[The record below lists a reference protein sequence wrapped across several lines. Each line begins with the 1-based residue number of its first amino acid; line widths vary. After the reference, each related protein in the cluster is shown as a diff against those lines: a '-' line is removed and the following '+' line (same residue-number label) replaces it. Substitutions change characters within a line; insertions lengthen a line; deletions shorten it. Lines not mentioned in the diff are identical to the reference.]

1 MLPLLD
7 NVGEEEVTETPVPEQ
22 EEVSDTVNLQQL
34 IAALDGIDD
43 APKEYELEEWKELY
57 GQFHVSTILGDDNL
71 YIWRTI
77 KRQEYKQLINSGIAK
92 NQIMYEEAV
101 IIRCALWPKYTK
113 EKISKTEAGV
123 IETLAK
129 QILFQSGFVP
139 DQMALNMI
147 KTV

>member
-7 NVGEEEVTETPVPEQ
+7 NAGPEDTQNDAPEQ
-22 EEVSDTVNLQQL
+22 EQDYSDTVNLQQL
-34 IAALDGIDD
+34 IAALDGVDN
-43 APKEYELEEWKELY
+43 APQDFELEEWKELY
-57 GQFHVSTILGDDNL
+57 GTFHVSTILGDDNL
-71 YIWRTI
+71 YIWRTL

-101 IIRCALWPKYTK
+101 IIRCCLWPKYTK
-113 EKISKTEAGV
+113 EKISNTEAGV
-123 IETLAK
+123 VETLAK

-139 DQMALNMI
+139 DQMALSMI